1 VLLGGVL
8 CLGGWQVWLTL
19 RLLEQDRHLE
29 LQRSHE
35 RLNQIADLA
44 LAQVTGNLKDW
55 ELGVQALNDLPAPV
69 LQARF
74 PKGATFITVSERE
87 IKIYPKRSLLFTPSF
102 QTPLVQEPG
111 AFNGVDELEFREQQY
126 DRAMA
131 LLTPLATR
139 LATRAEALLR
149 LARIEYKAKR
159 PEAALDTYAK
169 LITENAV
176 TQSGTPYALSAIS
189 ARCRILIALGRKEEA
204 QSEAS
209 RLHAGLLDGRWP
221 ISRDVFELHWA
232 SLNSLGL
239 NVGQPPQASV
249 DFSTLVS
256 GLFSRGQLARFQGS
270 NTTGREFQ
278 PDASLLVWNARP
290 DRLSA
295 VIAPS
300 DWLDSAAKPP
310 AGSGDVHL
318 RLASLDEAKGVGFT
332 VTRSLAEVGIP
343 GRLEF
348 SSVQPISGAASSRRA
363 LFAGGAALML
373 IVILG
378 A

>member
-1 VLLGGVL
+1 MLLGGVL

-239 NVGQPPQASV
+239 NVRTTTPSLRRFL
-249 DFSTLVS
+249 D
-256 GLFSRGQLARFQGS
+256 SRFR
-270 NTTGREFQ
+270 TFQ
-278 PDASLLVWNARP
+278 PWS
-290 DRLSA
+290 
-295 VIAPS
+295 
-300 DWLDSAAKPP
+300 
-310 AGSGDVHL
+310 
-318 RLASLDEAKGVGFT
+318 
-332 VTRSLAEVGIP
+332 TRSVSRVKHNWPGIP
-343 GRLEF
+343 
-348 SSVQPISGAASSRRA
+348 A
-363 LFAGGAALML
+363 
-373 IVILG
+373 
-378 A
+378 